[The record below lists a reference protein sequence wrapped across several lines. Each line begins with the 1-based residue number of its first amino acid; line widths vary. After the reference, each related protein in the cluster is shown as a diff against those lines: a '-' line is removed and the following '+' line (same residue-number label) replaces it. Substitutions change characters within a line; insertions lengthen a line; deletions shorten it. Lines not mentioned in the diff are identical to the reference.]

1 MSEGGEKKKIF
12 INPHI
17 FNPDSFTRKKKPKPD
32 KPLKVK
38 STKPISD
45 KTRRNQILKKIRDN
59 QEKQYKSL
67 FSNEDNR
74 EVPKKSKEVYQFES
88 DFEKSVSFMNQIVDS
103 RPKPAINP
111 LNQTLRNNDFFK
123 PPAQLNN
130 IFKPPTIQSGESVPK
145 QVFQSPTYGCL
156 KNGSLPTYRSLHNTT
171 VKNMGSLAK
180 SGGGSIQSYKNVDNN
195 LIPVN
200 FSDVPSNPLSNSL
213 LQPSNSQTV
222 GNSLSH
228 TVGNSLSH
236 TVGNSLSHTVGNG
249 LSHTVGNG
257 LSHTVGNGLSQTV
270 GNPLSHYIGRIKTPE
285 EMELMRK
292 LHEQKKEA
300 EKPKP
305 KLVQKK
311 IKKLLRRTFYLGKD
325 KYKPRVGVLLPNRTI
340 RNNVTT
346 KSFMIKQKPI
356 SEIRKFLLN
365 KGFIKVGSTAPTDVL
380 RKIYESIVLI
390 DGDVKNHN
398 PDNLLYN
405 FFNDNPK

>member
-1 MSEGGEKKKIF
+1 
-12 INPHI
+12 
-17 FNPDSFTRKKKPKPD
+17 
-32 KPLKVK
+32 
-38 STKPISD
+38 
-45 KTRRNQILKKIRDN
+45 
-59 QEKQYKSL
+59 
-67 FSNEDNR
+67 
-74 EVPKKSKEVYQFES
+74 
-88 DFEKSVSFMNQIVDS
+88 MNQIVDS
-103 RPKPAINP
+103 RPKPSINP

-123 PPAQLNN
+123 PVAIPRIQLDNV
-130 IFKPPTIQSGESVPK
+130 FKSPILQGGEPMPK

-171 VKNMGSLAK
+171 VKNVG
-180 SGGGSIQSYKNVDNN
+180 GGGSIQSHTNVDKNLSN

-200 FSDVPSNPLSNSL
+200 FSNGTTQPIVSSLSQN
-213 LQPSNSQTV
+213 V
-222 GNSLSH
+222 GNNLSH
-228 TVGNSLSH
+228 SVGNNLSQN
-236 TVGNSLSHTVGNG
+236 VGNN
-249 LSHTVGNG
+249 
-257 LSHTVGNGLSQTV
+257 LSQSV
-270 GNPLSHYIGRIKTPE
+270 GRIKSPE

-311 IKKLLRRTFYLGKD
+311 IRKLLRRTFYLGKD

-398 PDNLLYN
+398 SDNLLYN

>member
-17 FNPDSFTRKKKPKPD
+17 FNPESFTRKKKPRPD

-171 VKNMGSLAK
+171 VKNIGSLAK
-180 SGGGSIQSYKNVDNN
+180 SGGSIHPYKNVDNN

-228 TVGNSLSH
+228 TVGN
-236 TVGNSLSHTVGNG
+236 
-249 LSHTVGNG
+249 
-257 LSHTVGNGLSQTV
+257 GLSQTV
-270 GNPLSHYIGRIKTPE
+270 GNNLSQTVGNSLSQSIGRIKSPE

-311 IKKLLRRTFYLGKD
+311 IRKLLRRTFYLGKD

-356 SEIRKFLLN
+356 SEIRKFLLS

-390 DGDVKNHN
+390 DGEVKNHN

>member
-67 FSNEDNR
+67 FSNEADR
-74 EVPKKSKEVYQFES
+74 EVPKKSKEVDQFES

-130 IFKPPTIQSGESVPK
+130 IFKPPIIHGGESVPK

-171 VKNMGSLAK
+171 VKNIGSLAQ

-195 LIPVN
+195 LTPVN
-200 FSDVPSNPLSNSL
+200 FSDGTT
-213 LQPSNSQTV
+213 QPVVSSISQNV
-222 GNSLSH
+222 GNNLSQN
-228 TVGNSLSH
+228 VGN
-236 TVGNSLSHTVGNG
+236 N
-249 LSHTVGNG
+249 
-257 LSHTVGNGLSQTV
+257 LSQTV
-270 GNPLSHYIGRIKTPE
+270 GNPLSQYIGRIKTPE

-356 SEIRKFLLN
+356 SEIRKFLLS

>member
-17 FNPDSFTRKKKPKPD
+17 FNPDSFTRKKKPRPD
-32 KPLKVK
+32 KPLKIK
-38 STKPISD
+38 SAKPISD

-67 FSNEDNR
+67 FSNEADR
-74 EVPKKSKEVYQFES
+74 EVPKKSKEVDQFES

-103 RPKPAINP
+103 RPKPAIQH
-111 LNQTLRNNDFFK
+111 NQTLRNNDFFK
-123 PPAQLNN
+123 PPIQLNN
-130 IFKPPTIQSGESVPK
+130 VFKPPIIQGGESMPK

-156 KNGSLPTYRSLHNTT
+156 KNGSLPTYKSLHNITS
-171 VKNMGSLAK
+171 KNVGSG
-180 SGGGSIQSYKNVDNN
+180 SGGGSVQSYTNVDKN

-200 FSDVPSNPLSNSL
+200 FSDVPSHS
-213 LQPSNSQTV
+213 
-222 GNSLSH
+222 
-228 TVGNSLSH
+228 
-236 TVGNSLSHTVGNG
+236 VGNG
-249 LSHTVGNG
+249 LIQPSV
-257 LSHTVGNGLSQTV
+257 SSLSQTA
-270 GNPLSHYIGRIKTPE
+270 GNSLPIGRIKSPE

-305 KLVQKK
+305 KIVQKK

-356 SEIRKFLLN
+356 SEIRKFLIS

-380 RKIYESIVLI
+380 RKMYESIVLI
-390 DGDVKNHN
+390 DGEVKNHN

-405 FFNDNPK
+405 FFKENDKH

>member
-17 FNPDSFTRKKKPKPD
+17 FNPDSFTKKKKPRPD

-38 STKPISD
+38 SMSPISD

-67 FSNEDNR
+67 FSNEADR
-74 EVPKKSKEVYQFES
+74 EVPKKSKEVDQFES

-103 RPKPAINP
+103 RPKPAIQH
-111 LNQTLRNNDFFK
+111 NQTLRNNDFFK
-123 PPAQLNN
+123 PATNPPIQLNN
-130 IFKPPTIQSGESVPK
+130 VFKPPTIHGGESVPK

-171 VKNMGSLAK
+171 VKNIG
-180 SGGGSIQSYKNVDNN
+180 SGGGSIKPYTNVDKN

-200 FSDVPSNPLSNSL
+200 FADNPS
-213 LQPSNSQTV
+213 QPVGNCLIQPV
-222 GNSLSH
+222 GNSLIQP
-228 TVGNSLSH
+228 VGNSLIQP
-236 TVGNSLSHTVGNG
+236 VGNSLIQPVGNS
-249 LSHTVGNG
+249 LIQTAGNN
-257 LSHTVGNGLSQTV
+257 L
-270 GNPLSHYIGRIKTPE
+270 PIGRIKSPE

-305 KLVQKK
+305 KIVQKK
-311 IKKLLRRTFYLGKD
+311 IRKLLRRTFYLGKD

-356 SEIRKFLLN
+356 SEIRKFLLS

-380 RKIYESIVLI
+380 RKMYESIVLI
-390 DGDVKNHN
+390 DGEVKNHN

>member
-17 FNPDSFTRKKKPKPD
+17 FNPDSFTRKKKPRPD

-38 STKPISD
+38 SVKPISD

-67 FSNEDNR
+67 FSNEADR
-74 EVPKKSKEVYQFES
+74 EVPKKSKEVDQFES
-88 DFEKSVSFMNQIVDS
+88 DFEKSVNFMNQIADS
-103 RPKPAINP
+103 RPKPAIQH
-111 LNQTLRNNDFFK
+111 NQTLRNNDFFK
-123 PPAQLNN
+123 PPIQLNN
-130 IFKPPTIQSGESVPK
+130 IFKPPIIQGGESMPK
-145 QVFQSPTYGCL
+145 PVFQSPTYGCL
-156 KNGSLPTYRSLHNTT
+156 KNGSLPTYKSLHNTT
-171 VKNMGSLAK
+171 SKNL
-180 SGGGSIQSYKNVDNN
+180 GGGGGTIQSYTNVDKN

-200 FSDVPSNPLSNSL
+200 FSDPLSQS
-213 LQPSNSQTV
+213 
-222 GNSLSH
+222 
-228 TVGNSLSH
+228 
-236 TVGNSLSHTVGNG
+236 
-249 LSHTVGNG
+249 
-257 LSHTVGNGLSQTV
+257 VGNGLSQPV
-270 GNPLSHYIGRIKTPE
+270 GNTLSQPVGGLSQNVGGLSQNVGGLSQPSILQTVGRIKSPE

-305 KLVQKK
+305 KIVQKK

-356 SEIRKFLLN
+356 SEIRKFLIS

-380 RKIYESIVLI
+380 RKMYESIVLI
-390 DGDVKNHN
+390 DGEVKNHN

>member
-17 FNPDSFTRKKKPKPD
+17 FNPDSFTRKKKPRPD

-38 STKPISD
+38 SVKPISD

-67 FSNEDNR
+67 FSNEADR
-74 EVPKKSKEVYQFES
+74 EVPKKSKEVNQFES
-88 DFEKSVSFMNQIVDS
+88 DFEKSVNFMNQIADS
-103 RPKPAINP
+103 RPKPAIQH
-111 LNQTLRNNDFFK
+111 NQTLRNNDFFK
-123 PPAQLNN
+123 PPIQLNN
-130 IFKPPTIQSGESVPK
+130 IFKPPIIQGGESMPK
-145 QVFQSPTYGCL
+145 PVFQSPTYGCL
-156 KNGSLPTYRSLHNTT
+156 KNGSLPTYKSLHNTT
-171 VKNMGSLAK
+171 SKNL
-180 SGGGSIQSYKNVDNN
+180 GGGALVQPYTNVDKN

-200 FSDVPSNPLSNSL
+200 FNNSVTNHLSQPVDNTLSQNVGGL
-213 LQPSNSQTV
+213 SQPSILQTV
-222 GNSLSH
+222 G
-228 TVGNSLSH
+228 
-236 TVGNSLSHTVGNG
+236 
-249 LSHTVGNG
+249 
-257 LSHTVGNGLSQTV
+257 
-270 GNPLSHYIGRIKTPE
+270 RIKSPE

-305 KLVQKK
+305 KIVQKK

-356 SEIRKFLLN
+356 SEIRKFLIS

-380 RKIYESIVLI
+380 RKMYESIVLI
-390 DGDVKNHN
+390 DGEVKNHN

>member
-17 FNPDSFTRKKKPKPD
+17 FNPDSFTRKKKPRPD
-32 KPLKVK
+32 KPLKIK
-38 STKPISD
+38 SVKPISD
-45 KTRRNQILKKIRDN
+45 KTRRNQILKKIREN

-74 EVPKKSKEVYQFES
+74 EVPKKSKEVDQFES

-103 RPKPAINP
+103 RPKPSINP

-123 PPAQLNN
+123 PVAIPRIQLDNV
-130 IFKPPTIQSGESVPK
+130 FKSPILQGGEPMPK

-171 VKNMGSLAK
+171 VKNVG
-180 SGGGSIQSYKNVDNN
+180 GGGSIQSHTNVDKNLSN

-200 FSDVPSNPLSNSL
+200 FSNGTTQPIVSSLSQN
-213 LQPSNSQTV
+213 V
-222 GNSLSH
+222 GNNLSH
-228 TVGNSLSH
+228 SVGNNLSQN
-236 TVGNSLSHTVGNG
+236 VGNN
-249 LSHTVGNG
+249 
-257 LSHTVGNGLSQTV
+257 LSQSV
-270 GNPLSHYIGRIKTPE
+270 GRIKSPE

-311 IKKLLRRTFYLGKD
+311 IRKLLRRTFYLGKD

-398 PDNLLYN
+398 SDNLLYN

>member
-38 STKPISD
+38 SAKPISD

-67 FSNEDNR
+67 FSNEADR
-74 EVPKKSKEVYQFES
+74 EVPIKSKETEQFES
-88 DFEKSVSFMNQIVDS
+88 DFEKSVNFMNQIVDS
-103 RPKPAINP
+103 RPKPPIQH
-111 LNQTLRNNDFFK
+111 NQTLRNNDFFK
-123 PPAQLNN
+123 PPIQIDNV
-130 IFKPPTIQSGESVPK
+130 FKPPMYGGESVPK

-156 KNGSLPTYRSLHNTT
+156 KNGSLPTYKSLHNTT
-171 VKNMGSLAK
+171 A
-180 SGGGSIQSYKNVDNN
+180 KNVGGVGSFAQPYTNVDKN

-200 FSDVPSNPLSNSL
+200 FSNSPSQN
-213 LQPSNSQTV
+213 V
-222 GNSLSH
+222 GNSLSQP
-228 TVGNSLSH
+228 VGN
-236 TVGNSLSHTVGNG
+236 N
-249 LSHTVGNG
+249 
-257 LSHTVGNGLSQTV
+257 LSQNA
-270 GNPLSHYIGRIKTPE
+270 GNTFSQPVGRIKSPE

-305 KLVQKK
+305 KIVQKK
-311 IKKLLRRTFYLGKD
+311 IRKLLRRTFYLGKD

-356 SEIRKFLLN
+356 SEIRKFLLS

-380 RKIYESIVLI
+380 RKMYESIVLI

>member
-67 FSNEDNR
+67 FSNEADR
-74 EVPKKSKEVYQFES
+74 EPTKKSKEVDQFES
-88 DFEKSVSFMNQIVDS
+88 DFEKSVNFMNQIVDS
-103 RPKPAINP
+103 RPKPAIQH
-111 LNQTLRNNDFFK
+111 NQTLRNNDFFK
-123 PPAQLNN
+123 PQLAVNPSIQLNN
-130 IFKPPTIQSGESVPK
+130 IFKPPILHGGESVPK

-156 KNGSLPTYRSLHNTT
+156 KNGSLPTYRSMT
-171 VKNMGSLAK
+171 A
-180 SGGGSIQSYKNVDNN
+180 KNVGALAQPGGVGSFAQPGALAQPYTNADKN
-195 LIPVN
+195 LISVN
-200 FSDVPSNPLSNSL
+200 LSDVPSNPLS
-213 LQPSNSQTV
+213 QTV
-222 GNSLSH
+222 G
-228 TVGNSLSH
+228 
-236 TVGNSLSHTVGNG
+236 
-249 LSHTVGNG
+249 
-257 LSHTVGNGLSQTV
+257 GLSQTV
-270 GNPLSHYIGRIKTPE
+270 GGILQPIGRIKSPE

-305 KLVQKK
+305 KIVQKK

-380 RKIYESIVLI
+380 RKMYESIVLI
-390 DGDVKNHN
+390 DGEVKNHN

>member
-38 STKPISD
+38 SVKPISD
-45 KTRRNQILKKIRDN
+45 KTRRNQILKKIREN

-67 FSNEDNR
+67 FSNESDR
-74 EVPKKSKEVYQFES
+74 EVPKKSKEVDQFES
-88 DFEKSVSFMNQIVDS
+88 DFEKSVNFMNQIADS
-103 RPKPAINP
+103 RPKPAIQH
-111 LNQTLRNNDFFK
+111 NQTLRNNDFFK
-123 PPAQLNN
+123 PQIQLNN
-130 IFKPPTIQSGESVPK
+130 LFKQPIFQGGESVPK

-156 KNGSLPTYRSLHNTT
+156 KNGSLPTYRSMTA
-171 VKNMGSLAK
+171 KNVGALAQPGGVGSFAQPGI
-180 SGGGSIQSYKNVDNN
+180 GGTSIQSHTNVDKN

-200 FSDVPSNPLSNSL
+200 LSDVPSNSLSHSVGGL
-213 LQPSNSQTV
+213 SQTV
-222 GNSLSH
+222 GNSLSQ
-228 TVGNSLSH
+228 TVGNSLS
-236 TVGNSLSHTVGNG
+236 
-249 LSHTVGNG
+249 
-257 LSHTVGNGLSQTV
+257 QTV
-270 GNPLSHYIGRIKTPE
+270 GRIKSPE

-305 KLVQKK
+305 KIVQKK
-311 IKKLLRRTFYLGKD
+311 IRKLLRRTFYLGKD

-356 SEIRKFLLN
+356 SEIRKFLLS

-380 RKIYESIVLI
+380 RKMYESIVLI

>member
-17 FNPDSFTRKKKPKPD
+17 FNPDSFTRKKKPRPD

-38 STKPISD
+38 SVKPISD

-67 FSNEDNR
+67 FSNEADR
-74 EVPKKSKEVYQFES
+74 EVPKKSKEVDQFES
-88 DFEKSVSFMNQIVDS
+88 DFEKSVNFMNQIADS
-103 RPKPAINP
+103 RPKPAIQH
-111 LNQTLRNNDFFK
+111 NQTLRNNDFFK
-123 PPAQLNN
+123 PPIQLNN
-130 IFKPPTIQSGESVPK
+130 IFKPPIIQGGESMPK
-145 QVFQSPTYGCL
+145 PVFQSPTYGCL
-156 KNGSLPTYRSLHNTT
+156 KNGSLPTYKSLHNTT
-171 VKNMGSLAK
+171 SKNL
-180 SGGGSIQSYKNVDNN
+180 GGGALVQPYTNVDKN

-200 FSDVPSNPLSNSL
+200 FSDPLSQPVGNTLSQPVGGL
-213 LQPSNSQTV
+213 SQNVGGLSQNVGNTLSQNVGGLSQPSILQTV
-222 GNSLSH
+222 G
-228 TVGNSLSH
+228 
-236 TVGNSLSHTVGNG
+236 
-249 LSHTVGNG
+249 
-257 LSHTVGNGLSQTV
+257 
-270 GNPLSHYIGRIKTPE
+270 RIKSPE

-305 KLVQKK
+305 KIVQKK

-356 SEIRKFLLN
+356 SEIRKFLIS

-380 RKIYESIVLI
+380 RKMYESIVLI

>member
-17 FNPDSFTRKKKPKPD
+17 FNPDSFTRKKKSRPD

-45 KTRRNQILKKIRDN
+45 KTRRNQILKKIREN

-67 FSNEDNR
+67 FSNEADR
-74 EVPKKSKEVYQFES
+74 EVPKKSKEVDQFES

-130 IFKPPTIQSGESVPK
+130 IFKPPIIHGGESVPK

-171 VKNMGSLAK
+171 VKNIGSLAQ

-200 FSDVPSNPLSNSL
+200 FSDGTTQPVVSSISQNVGNNLSQNVGNNL
-213 LQPSNSQTV
+213 SQTV
-222 GNSLSH
+222 GNSLSQ
-228 TVGNSLSH
+228 TVGN
-236 TVGNSLSHTVGNG
+236 N
-249 LSHTVGNG
+249 
-257 LSHTVGNGLSQTV
+257 LSQTV
-270 GNPLSHYIGRIKTPE
+270 GNPLSQYIGRIKTPE

-356 SEIRKFLLN
+356 SEIRKFLLS

>member
-32 KPLKVK
+32 KPLKIK
-38 STKPISD
+38 SVKPISD

-67 FSNEDNR
+67 FSNESDR
-74 EVPKKSKEVYQFES
+74 EVPKKSKEVDQFES
-88 DFEKSVSFMNQIVDS
+88 DFDKSVNFMNQIADS
-103 RPKPAINP
+103 RPKPAIQH
-111 LNQTLRNNDFFK
+111 NQTLRNNDFFK
-123 PPAQLNN
+123 PPIQLNN
-130 IFKPPTIQSGESVPK
+130 IFKPPILHGGESVPK

-156 KNGSLPTYRSLHNTT
+156 KNGSLPTYRSMTA
-171 VKNMGSLAK
+171 KNVGGVGSFAQPGI
-180 SGGGSIQSYKNVDNN
+180 GGTSIQSHTNVDKN

-200 FSDVPSNPLSNSL
+200 LSDVPSNSLSHSVGGL
-213 LQPSNSQTV
+213 SQTV

-228 TVGNSLSH
+228 
-236 TVGNSLSHTVGNG
+236 
-249 LSHTVGNG
+249 
-257 LSHTVGNGLSQTV
+257 
-270 GNPLSHYIGRIKTPE
+270 PIGRIKSPE

-305 KLVQKK
+305 KIVQKK
-311 IKKLLRRTFYLGKD
+311 IRKLLRRTFYLGKD
-325 KYKPRVGVLLPNRTI
+325 RFRPRVGVLLPNRTI

-380 RKIYESIVLI
+380 RKMYESIVLI
-390 DGDVKNHN
+390 DGEVKNHN

>member
-17 FNPDSFTRKKKPKPD
+17 FNPDSFTRKKKPRPD
-32 KPLKVK
+32 KPLKIK
-38 STKPISD
+38 SVKPISD
-45 KTRRNQILKKIRDN
+45 KTRRNQILKKIREN

-74 EVPKKSKEVYQFES
+74 EVPKKSKEVDQFES

-103 RPKPAINP
+103 RPKPSINP

-123 PPAQLNN
+123 PVAIPRIQLDNV
-130 IFKPPTIQSGESVPK
+130 FKSPILQGGEPIPK

-171 VKNMGSLAK
+171 VKNVG
-180 SGGGSIQSYKNVDNN
+180 GGGSIQSHTNVDKNLSN

-200 FSDVPSNPLSNSL
+200 FSDGTTQPIVSSLSQN
-213 LQPSNSQTV
+213 V
-222 GNSLSH
+222 GNNLSQP
-228 TVGNSLSH
+228 VGNNLSQS
-236 TVGNSLSHTVGNG
+236 VGNNLSQSVGN
-249 LSHTVGNG
+249 N
-257 LSHTVGNGLSQTV
+257 LSQSV
-270 GNPLSHYIGRIKTPE
+270 GRIKSPE

-311 IKKLLRRTFYLGKD
+311 IRKLLRRTFYLGKD

-390 DGDVKNHN
+390 DGEVKNHN

>member
-38 STKPISD
+38 SVKPISD
-45 KTRRNQILKKIRDN
+45 KTRRNQILKKIREN

-67 FSNEDNR
+67 FSNESDR
-74 EVPKKSKEVYQFES
+74 EPTKKSKETEHFES
-88 DFEKSVSFMNQIVDS
+88 DFEKSVSFMNQIADS
-103 RPKPAINP
+103 RPKPAIQH
-111 LNQTLRNNDFFK
+111 NQTLRNNDFFK
-123 PPAQLNN
+123 PPIQLNN
-130 IFKPPTIQSGESVPK
+130 LFKQPIFHGGESVPK

-156 KNGSLPTYRSLHNTT
+156 KNGSLPTYRSMTA
-171 VKNMGSLAK
+171 KNV
-180 SGGGSIQSYKNVDNN
+180 GGTPQPGSIQSYTNVDKNLSN

-200 FSDVPSNPLSNSL
+200 FSDGTTQPVVSSPSQS
-213 LQPSNSQTV
+213 V
-222 GNSLSH
+222 GNNLSQ
-228 TVGNSLSH
+228 S
-236 TVGNSLSHTVGNG
+236 
-249 LSHTVGNG
+249 
-257 LSHTVGNGLSQTV
+257 VGNGLSQSV
-270 GNPLSHYIGRIKTPE
+270 GNGLSQSVGNNFSHSIGRIKSPE

-305 KLVQKK
+305 KLVQRK
-311 IKKLLRRTFYLGKD
+311 IRKLLRRTFYLGKD

-346 KSFMIKQKPI
+346 KSFMIKQKSI
-356 SEIRKFLLN
+356 SEIRKFLLS

-380 RKIYESIVLI
+380 RKMYESIVLI

>member
-17 FNPDSFTRKKKPKPD
+17 FNPESFTRKKKPRPD
-32 KPLKVK
+32 KPLKIK

-67 FSNEDNR
+67 FSNEADR
-74 EVPKKSKEVYQFES
+74 EVPKKSKEVDQFES
-88 DFEKSVSFMNQIVDS
+88 DFDKSVNFMNQIADS
-103 RPKPAINP
+103 RPKPAIQH
-111 LNQTLRNNDFFK
+111 NQTLRNNDVFK
-123 PPAQLNN
+123 PPIQLNN
-130 IFKPPTIQSGESVPK
+130 IFKPPILHGGESVPK

-156 KNGSLPTYRSLHNTT
+156 KNGSLPTYRSMTA
-171 VKNMGSLAK
+171 KNI
-180 SGGGSIQSYKNVDNN
+180 GGGGGTIQSYTNVDKN

-200 FSDVPSNPLSNSL
+200 FSNAPSQN
-213 LQPSNSQTV
+213 V
-222 GNSLSH
+222 GNNLSQN
-228 TVGNSLSH
+228 VGN
-236 TVGNSLSHTVGNG
+236 N
-249 LSHTVGNG
+249 
-257 LSHTVGNGLSQTV
+257 LSQTV
-270 GNPLSHYIGRIKTPE
+270 GNNLSQTVGRIKSPE

-380 RKIYESIVLI
+380 RKMYESIVLI
-390 DGDVKNHN
+390 DGEVKNHN

>member
-45 KTRRNQILKKIRDN
+45 KTRRNQILKKIREN

-67 FSNEDNR
+67 FSNEADR
-74 EVPKKSKEVYQFES
+74 EVPKKSKEVDQFES

-103 RPKPAINP
+103 RPKPAIQH
-111 LNQTLRNNDFFK
+111 NQTLRNNDFFK
-123 PPAQLNN
+123 PQSAANPPIQLNN
-130 IFKPPTIQSGESVPK
+130 LFKQSIIQGGESVPK

-156 KNGSLPTYRSLHNTT
+156 KNGSLPTYRSMTA
-171 VKNMGSLAK
+171 KNVGGVGSFAQP
-180 SGGGSIQSYKNVDNN
+180 GGSIQSYANVDKN

-200 FSDVPSNPLSNSL
+200 FNNFVTNPPS
-213 LQPSNSQTV
+213 QHV
-222 GNSLSH
+222 GNNLSQN
-228 TVGNSLSH
+228 VGNNLSQN
-236 TVGNSLSHTVGNG
+236 VGNNLSQNVGNAP
-249 LSHTVGNG
+249 LQNVGN
-257 LSHTVGNGLSQTV
+257 TFSQ
-270 GNPLSHYIGRIKTPE
+270 PIGRIKSPE

-311 IKKLLRRTFYLGKD
+311 IRKLLRRTFYLGKD

-356 SEIRKFLLN
+356 SEIRKFLLS

-380 RKIYESIVLI
+380 RKMYESIVLI

>member
-38 STKPISD
+38 SVKPISD
-45 KTRRNQILKKIRDN
+45 KTRRNQILKKIREN

-67 FSNEDNR
+67 FSNESDR
-74 EVPKKSKEVYQFES
+74 EPTKKSKETEHFES
-88 DFEKSVSFMNQIVDS
+88 DFEKSVSFMNQIADS
-103 RPKPAINP
+103 RPKPAIQH
-111 LNQTLRNNDFFK
+111 NQTLRNNDFFK
-123 PPAQLNN
+123 PPIQLNN
-130 IFKPPTIQSGESVPK
+130 LFKQPIFHGGESVPK

-156 KNGSLPTYRSLHNTT
+156 KNGSLPTYRSMTA
-171 VKNMGSLAK
+171 KNVQP
-180 SGGGSIQSYKNVDNN
+180 GGGTPYNFSHAPVGNN
-195 LIPVN
+195 L
-200 FSDVPSNPLSNSL
+200 SYS
-213 LQPSNSQTV
+213 V
-222 GNSLSH
+222 GNSLSQN
-228 TVGNSLSH
+228 VGNSLSQN
-236 TVGNSLSHTVGNG
+236 VGNNPLQNVGN
-249 LSHTVGNG
+249 N
-257 LSHTVGNGLSQTV
+257 LSQSV
-270 GNPLSHYIGRIKTPE
+270 GRIKSPD

-311 IKKLLRRTFYLGKD
+311 IRKLLRRTFYLGKD

-356 SEIRKFLLN
+356 SDIRKFLLS

-380 RKIYESIVLI
+380 RKMYESIVLI

>member
-17 FNPDSFTRKKKPKPD
+17 FNPDSFTRKKKSRPD
-32 KPLKVK
+32 KPLKIK
-38 STKPISD
+38 SVKPISD

-67 FSNEDNR
+67 FSNEADR
-74 EVPKKSKEVYQFES
+74 EPTKKSKEVDQFES
-88 DFEKSVSFMNQIVDS
+88 DFEKSVNFMNQIADS
-103 RPKPAINP
+103 RPKPAIQY
-111 LNQTLRNNDFFK
+111 NQTLRNNDFFK
-123 PPAQLNN
+123 PSIQLNN
-130 IFKPPTIQSGESVPK
+130 VFKPPILHRGEFVPK

-171 VKNMGSLAK
+171 AKNVESW
-180 SGGGSIQSYKNVDNN
+180 SGGGTSIQSHANLDKN

-200 FSDVPSNPLSNSL
+200 LSDVPSNPLS
-213 LQPSNSQTV
+213 QTV
-222 GNSLSH
+222 GGFSH
-228 TVGNSLSH
+228 S
-236 TVGNSLSHTVGNG
+236 
-249 LSHTVGNG
+249 
-257 LSHTVGNGLSQTV
+257 
-270 GNPLSHYIGRIKTPE
+270 IGRIKSPE

-325 KYKPRVGVLLPNRTI
+325 RFRPRVGVLLPNRTI

-356 SEIRKFLLN
+356 SEIRKFLLS
-365 KGFIKVGSTAPTDVL
+365 KGFIKVGSSAPTDVL
-380 RKIYESIVLI
+380 RKMYESIVLI
-390 DGDVKNHN
+390 DGEVKNHN

-405 FFNDNPK
+405 FFNDNLK

>member
-38 STKPISD
+38 SVKPISD
-45 KTRRNQILKKIRDN
+45 KTRRNQILKKIREN

-67 FSNEDNR
+67 FSNESDR
-74 EVPKKSKEVYQFES
+74 EVPKKSKEVDQFES
-88 DFEKSVSFMNQIVDS
+88 DFEKSVNFMNQIADS
-103 RPKPAINP
+103 RPKPAIQH
-111 LNQTLRNNDFFK
+111 NQTLRNNDFFK
-123 PPAQLNN
+123 PQIQLNN
-130 IFKPPTIQSGESVPK
+130 LFKQPIFQGGESVPK

-156 KNGSLPTYRSLHNTT
+156 KNGSLPTYKSMTA
-171 VKNMGSLAK
+171 KNIGI
-180 SGGGSIQSYKNVDNN
+180 GGTSIQSHTNVDKN
-195 LIPVN
+195 LIHVN
-200 FSDVPSNPLSNSL
+200 LSDVPSNPMSQTVGGL
-213 LQPSNSQTV
+213 SQTV
-222 GNSLSH
+222 GNSLSQ
-228 TVGNSLSH
+228 TVGNSLS
-236 TVGNSLSHTVGNG
+236 
-249 LSHTVGNG
+249 
-257 LSHTVGNGLSQTV
+257 QTV
-270 GNPLSHYIGRIKTPE
+270 GRIKSPE

-305 KLVQKK
+305 KIVQKK
-311 IKKLLRRTFYLGKD
+311 IRKLLRRTFYLGKD

-356 SEIRKFLLN
+356 SEIRKFLLS

-380 RKIYESIVLI
+380 RKMYESIVLI

>member
-38 STKPISD
+38 SAKPISD

-67 FSNEDNR
+67 FSNEADR
-74 EVPKKSKEVYQFES
+74 EVPKKSKEVDQFES

-103 RPKPAINP
+103 RPKPAIQH
-111 LNQTLRNNDFFK
+111 NQTLRNNDFFN
-123 PPAQLNN
+123 PPIQLNN
-130 IFKPPTIQSGESVPK
+130 VFKPPIIQGGESMPK
-145 QVFQSPTYGCL
+145 PVFQSPTYGCL
-156 KNGSLPTYRSLHNTT
+156 KNGSLPTYKSLHNTT
-171 VKNMGSLAK
+171 SKNL
-180 SGGGSIQSYKNVDNN
+180 GGGALVQPYDKN

-200 FSDVPSNPLSNSL
+200 FSDAPS
-213 LQPSNSQTV
+213 QPV
-222 GNSLSH
+222 G
-228 TVGNSLSH
+228 
-236 TVGNSLSHTVGNG
+236 G
-249 LSHTVGNG
+249 LSQNVANGPLHSLGNT
-257 LSHTVGNGLSQTV
+257 LSQSVGNGLSQTV
-270 GNPLSHYIGRIKTPE
+270 GRIKSPE

-305 KLVQKK
+305 KIVQKK

-356 SEIRKFLLN
+356 SEIRKFLIS

-380 RKIYESIVLI
+380 RKMYESIVLI
-390 DGDVKNHN
+390 DGEVKNHN